1 MEQTTT
7 KPSFKKMLVIDDSAT
22 DRYIAKR
29 MAEKTNFAEEIVLK
43 ESAIEALEYLLS
55 LEDAPGLL
63 PQFIFLDINMPEMN
77 GYEFLD
83 EYSKLPD
90 TIRRNCIIMMITTSI
105 HPDDLKRA
113 ESNPLVIRFLNKPL
127 DKEKLEI
134 IKQEFPLQK
143 QWV

>member
-7 KPSFKKMLVIDDSAT
+7 KPSFKKILVIDDSAT

-29 MAEKTNFAEEIVLK
+29 MAEKFNFAEEVVLH
-43 ESAIEALEYLLS
+43 ESALEALNYLIS
-55 LEDAPGLL
+55 LESVHHLL
-63 PQFIFLDINMPEMN
+63 PQFIFLDINMPGMN

-83 EYSKLPD
+83 EYTKLSD
-90 TIRRNCIIMMITTSI
+90 TIRTSCIIMMITTSI

-127 DKEKLEI
+127 NKEKLET
-134 IKQEFPLQK
+134 IKQEFLLKRQCI
-143 QWV
+143 

>member
-7 KPSFKKMLVIDDSAT
+7 TPPFKKILVIDDSAT

-29 MAEKTNFAEEIVLK
+29 MAEKHNFAEEIVLH
-43 ESAIEALEYLLS
+43 ESALEALKYLLS
-55 LEDAPGLL
+55 LEQTPNLL

-83 EYSKLPD
+83 EYTKLSD

-105 HPDDLKRA
+105 HPDDLRRA
-113 ESNPLVIRFLNKPL
+113 ESNPSVIRFLNKPL
-127 DKEKLEI
+127 DKEKLET

-143 QWV
+143 HCI